1 MVSSL
6 LRRQALYFLFLAL
19 APGMGALLE
28 PAQARAQGGPPLAT
42 DDPGTP
48 GNRHWELNVALTV
61 EHTRRGT
68 LYEAPLGDAN
78 YGLGD
83 RIQLKLELPLV
94 VERRAGTRAGLGN
107 AVVGVKWRFLE
118 DSSTG
123 LTVSTYP
130 QFEFATHVLPL
141 VEGEE
146 EPSTLLLP
154 MELVRSWGRF
164 GVNGETGYRVV
175 GGSTNE
181 VIYGLALGYD
191 ASGTL
196 ELLSECNGSAAQAR
210 PGELVCQLG
219 ARQLVGEHFSLL
231 GALGRAV
238 AGDPAE
244 RARVQLY
251 LGLQSRW

>member
-1 MVSSL
+1 MVKSPLHQPPRL
-6 LRRQALYFLFLAL
+6 LFVALVL
-19 APGMGALLE
+19 GIGVLLE
-28 PAQARAQGGPPLAT
+28 PAPARAQGGPPLAT

-48 GNRHWELNVALTV
+48 GNRQWELNVALTV
-61 EHTRRGT
+61 EHTQKGT

-83 RIQLKLELPLV
+83 RIQLKLEMPLL
-94 VERRAGTRAGLGN
+94 VERRAGTRVGLGK
-107 AVVGVKWRFLE
+107 AMIGVKWRFLE

-123 LTVSTYP
+123 FAMSIYP
-130 QFEFATHVLPL
+130 QFDFATHVLPL
-141 VEGEE
+141 EDGGEE
-146 EPSTLLLP
+146 PNTLLLP
-154 MELVRSWGRF
+154 IELARSWGRF
-164 GVNGETGYRVV
+164 GVNGEAGYRVV
-175 GGSTNE
+175 RSPVDE

-196 ELLSECNGSAAQAR
+196 ELLSECNGSAALAR
-210 PGELVCQLG
+210 PGELLCHIG
-219 ARQLVGEHFSLL
+219 ARQWVGDHFTLL

-244 RARVQLY
+244 RARLQVY